1 MFNHPC
7 FFLFSFMYWV
17 DISTFLSLCMTGY
30 RYKPGNLSIRIAGTA
45 RLIHWTVDT
54 HLIDHKIVENDDND
68 TWQWWMLMLK
78 MNRVSYNEV
87 SVCKSKLLWAK
98 MWGFRQIETWLQ
110 REVILNV
117 VFQSPSTSNMLLTP
131 WVCISQPIR
140 RKTDAQTIIVN

>member
-1 MFNHPC
+1 
-7 FFLFSFMYWV
+7 
-17 DISTFLSLCMTGY
+17 MTGY

-45 RLIHWTVDT
+45 RLIHWTISHTVDA

-98 MWGFRQIETWLQ
+98 MWGFRQIETLYDF
-110 REVILNV
+110 RERGY
-117 VFQSPSTSNMLLTP
+117 S
-131 WVCISQPIR
+131 
-140 RKTDAQTIIVN
+140 